1 MNNKSEIETK
11 YNLCCAQLGDLR
23 FKRHAFDKLIAAKL
37 LEIENLE
44 EIYGKLCREEAQG
57 QATENSDESNSGN
70 GV

>member
-1 MNNKSEIETK
+1 MNKEEIQK
-11 YNLCCAQLGDLR
+11 NYNLSCAQLGELR
-23 FKRHAFDKLIAAKL
+23 FKRHAFDKLIATKL

-44 EIYGKLCREEAQG
+44 AIYGKLCREEAEG